1 MTFRIIEEPDRVSA
15 VDEDDVEIVGA
26 YRPRGRTYFVLYAT
40 QLTMR
45 KTGVQ
50 ISRHAAFWDNGSGHE
65 MADVRHWVEMIAS
78 LYTGVALEGNENV
91 A

>member
-1 MTFRIIEEPDRVSA
+1 MTFRIIEESDRVSA

-26 YRPRGRTYFVLYAT
+26 YRPRGHTYFLLYAT

-45 KTGVQ
+45 KTGVR
-50 ISRHAAFWDNGSGHE
+50 ILHRAAFWDNGSGH
-65 MADVRHWVEMIAS
+65 ARTDARHWVEMIAS
-78 LYTGVALEGNENV
+78 LYTGVALKGDENV